1 MIYKNNFSKSS
12 INQDLSF
19 LFDWMFQFTHF
30 NGLEMFAKGIS
41 HVSIRPTTPQIR
53 TTKEYN
59 NDSTLDGINFRSIK
73 SLSNTQYR
81 HPNKLVTYT
90 ISCRNCVT

>member
-1 MIYKNNFSKSS
+1 MKSS
-12 INQDLSF
+12 INQDLTF
-19 LFDWMFQFTHF
+19 LFDWMFQFTQF

-41 HVSIRPTTPQIR
+41 HVMIRPTTPQIR

-59 NDSTLDGINFRSIK
+59 NDSTLDGINLRSIN

-81 HPNKLVTYT
+81 TPNKLVTHNV
-90 ISCRNCVT
+90 SCRHCVT